1 MPGSLLL
8 SRLGVLLFVPCF
20 PVLVSC
26 VQTPPGAR
34 VAVPPS
40 PHWCVWRS
48 PCLRAQVPWDVYWTL
63 PFCPQAPLAQS
74 CHQGWVGCVGGPCG
88 DPSPPTTL
96 SGPPSSRQRTCRV
109 AWVISYY
116 GPLSSSG
123 PQLRCS
129 NSAGVTSVRR
139 SESSVS
145 TRAIDR
151 HAVGHLERLR
161 EE

>member
-40 PHWCVWRS
+40 PHWCMWRS

-63 PFCPQAPLAQS
+63 PFCGS
-74 CHQGWVGCVGGPCG
+74 VGTELPPGMGRLCG
-88 DPSPPTTL
+88 
-96 SGPPSSRQRTCRV
+96 
-109 AWVISYY
+109 
-116 GPLSSSG
+116 
-123 PQLRCS
+123 
-129 NSAGVTSVRR
+129 R
-139 SESSVS
+139 S
-145 TRAIDR
+145 
-151 HAVGHLERLR
+151 LW
-161 EE
+161 